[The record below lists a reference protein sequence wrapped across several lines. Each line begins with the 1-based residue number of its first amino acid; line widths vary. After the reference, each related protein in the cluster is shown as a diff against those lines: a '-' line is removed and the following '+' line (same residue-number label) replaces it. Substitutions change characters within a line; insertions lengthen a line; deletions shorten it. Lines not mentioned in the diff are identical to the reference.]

1 MVRFFTIASLFAA
14 APAFAGQQATLK
26 PGPDV
31 NLVTATC
38 SVCHTPNYIR
48 MNSVFLTSD
57 AWKAEVTKMRKI
69 YGAQFDEA
77 TAAIIVNYLSET
89 YATPPKP

>member
-1 MVRFFTIASLFAA
+1 MVRFLALASLFAA

-26 PGPDV
+26 PGQDV

-57 AWKAEVTKMRKI
+57 GWKAEVTKMREI

-77 TAAIIVNYLSET
+77 TGAIIVNYLSET
-89 YATPPKP
+89 YAAPAKP